1 MIFMIHLIPMIPTTQ
16 KLCAFASLHEKKIT
30 PIKKIKQIT
39 VQTKIR
45 ENPRYPCRPRSN
57 YCGTG
62 SPARQSPLPA
72 FAEALAQAKR
82 GI

>member
-1 MIFMIHLIPMIPTTQ
+1 MVFMIHLMPMIPTTQ

-45 ENPRYPCRPRSN
+45 ENPRPPCRPRSH
-57 YCGTG
+57 
-62 SPARQSPLPA
+62 
-72 FAEALAQAKR
+72 
-82 GI
+82 